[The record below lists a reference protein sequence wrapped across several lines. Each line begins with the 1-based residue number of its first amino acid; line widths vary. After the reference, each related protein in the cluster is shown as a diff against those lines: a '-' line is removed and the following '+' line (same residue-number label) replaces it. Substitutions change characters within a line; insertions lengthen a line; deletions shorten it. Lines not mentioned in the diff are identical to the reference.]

1 MSWFLRR
8 RKKSYIIFV
17 AGAAGFFLPSVLIH
31 AEQAD
36 PIESCTAIR
45 EQMSPHIAL
54 GTHDDLV
61 RLQAALD
68 RTERELARLQL
79 KVPIEGSAQFAEK
92 QHNIKE
98 LQNSLVE
105 SEMLFRYRDRSN
117 EETPI
122 PEIDRPSAEEHAAF
136 RDELSGRMK
145 AQQATI
151 GTIEKE
157 IRSDQ
162 DKYRQRL
169 VVERNCLAALLTAR
183 QTDLLSES
191 ARPPD
196 CHADDQLCLQKKRL
210 RVLCALKP
218 IVSGAERLRLLRI
231 IAEVDSRL
239 NTGRQTE
246 STSCEKP
253 LVQ

>member
-1 MSWFLRR
+1 MRLLQYR
-8 RKKSYIIFV
+8 RKKSSLVFTV
-17 AGAAGFFLPSVLIH
+17 GLGVLLWSSAPLH

-36 PIESCTAIR
+36 PSEPCAAMR
-45 EQMSPHIAL
+45 EQMYARLAL
-54 GTHDDLV
+54 GTHDDLIT
-61 RLQAALD
+61 LQDVFNKA
-68 RTERELARLQL
+68 EQELARLQL

-92 QHNIKE
+92 QHSLKE
-98 LQNSLVE
+98 QQNRLVE
-105 SEMLFRYRDRSN
+105 SEMLFRYLDRSG

-122 PEIDRPSAEEHAAF
+122 PGIDRSSAEEHTAF

-145 AQQATI
+145 ARQTAI

-162 DKYRQRL
+162 DTYRQCL
-169 VVERNCLAALLTAR
+169 VAERNNLAALLTAR
-183 QTDLLSES
+183 QTDLLAES

-196 CHADDQLCLQKKRL
+196 CPAVDQPCLQKKRL

-218 IVSGAERLRLLRI
+218 LVSGAERLRLLRL

-239 NTGRQTE
+239 NTAGLAE
-246 STSCEKP
+246 SMSCES
-253 LVQ
+253 L